1 MLVLPPELYVE
12 WVRFMEPHLPPSL
25 RHSPTHAVCVQY
37 TLPQISISGTHNQ
50 NTPMR
55 RAYVWRLIREYP
67 DQYAAFTA
75 LMRMTGKWPK

>member
-12 WVRFMEPHLPPSL
+12 WVRFVEPHLPASL
-25 RHSPTHAVCVQY
+25 RNSPTHQTCRS
-37 TLPQISISGTHNQ
+37 LPYRMEPSLTIS
-50 NTPMR
+50 PMR

-75 LMRMTGKWPK
+75 LMRMTGKLPS